1 MRRLRGGPVS
11 AFATFLAWLLVML
24 LAGPNPGEPVPISA
38 MVTEGIALQL
48 LLAPLFLILVTRV
61 IDFGDLGLR
70 APALR
75 HLRLLWLPLLYVAA
89 IFAFA
94 VALGLPT
101 GRQVLFVLAN
111 CVLVGI
117 SEELMFRG
125 VLFAGFRRRFS
136 PWPAVVAVTLLF
148 GSVHILNA
156 FITGSL
162 TGAVMQ
168 AAAAGLSGLLF
179 IALRVRT
186 GSLILCIALHA
197 LWNFA
202 AFMAT
207 LAQGDI
213 DPGQVAD
220 LPLVAQLMPALF
232 VLPLFLYALYLL
244 RDLTRRLGPGPA
256 TPGTTS
262 A

>member
-1 MRRLRGGPVS
+1 MTRLRGGPLL
-11 AFATFLAWLLVML
+11 ALLTFLAWLLVML
-24 LAGPNPGEPVPISA
+24 LAGPDPGEPTPISA

-48 LLAPLFLILVTRV
+48 VLAPLFLLLVTRLV
-61 IDFGDLGLR
+61 DFGDLGFR

-75 HLRLLWLPLLYVAA
+75 HLRLLWLPLIYIVA
-89 IFAFA
+89 IFAIGVSAGLPPARQITF
-94 VALGLPT
+94 VALN
-101 GRQVLFVLAN
+101 VL
-111 CVLVGI
+111 LVGL

-125 VLFAGFRRRFS
+125 VLFAGLRRRLS
-136 PWPAVVAVTLLF
+136 PWPAVIAVTLLF

-162 TGAVMQ
+162 TAALMQ
-168 AAAAGLSGLLF
+168 ALAASLSGFLF
-179 IALRVRT
+179 IALRIRT
-186 GSLILCIALHA
+186 GSLTLCIALHA

-213 DPGQVAD
+213 DPAEVARMS
-220 LPLVAQLMPALF
+220 LAAQLTPALF
-232 VLPLFLYALYLL
+232 VAPLFLYALFLMRGL
-244 RDLTRRLGPGPA
+244 NRRIGAGP
-256 TPGTTS
+256 S